1 MEADR
6 HVPGGRRTSVKALL
20 TAIVIGAF
28 LAIVAAMITARFLVV
43 Q

>member
-1 MEADR
+1 
-6 HVPGGRRTSVKALL
+6 VKALL
-20 TAIVIGAF
+20 TAIVIGAC

>member
-1 MEADR
+1 MEAGR
-6 HVPGGRRTSVKALL
+6 QVPLGKRTSVKALL
-20 TAIVIGAF
+20 MAIVLGAF

>member
-1 MEADR
+1 M
-6 HVPGGRRTSVKALL
+6 KALL
-20 TAIVIGAF
+20 TAIALGAF